1 VKKLLTVLLITIVA
15 FSAFANGQKDAASEG
30 PLELK
35 AVGVTLGD
43 IGNPFF
49 FQMGE
54 GAKAAAME
62 IGGASVRVA
71 VESAQ
76 YDLNKQ
82 VSQIENFIASGVQII
97 VLNAVDSKGIAPA
110 VRRAI
115 EAGVIVIA
123 ADVGAEGGVNATVTS
138 NNYQAGVQAGEYIV
152 KKLGGKGKIVI
163 ANGPPVTAVIDR
175 VNGAKEVFAKNP
187 GIEILS
193 DNQNAGG
200 SRDGGL
206 NVMQDLLT
214 AFPKIDAVFAINDPT
229 GIGCELAIKQ
239 AKRESEMF
247 VVGVDGSPDAEVA
260 LVQEGTIFKATPAQD
275 PYTMAK
281 TAVEIG
287 WEIMQGNKPA
297 EETILIP
304 VELITAENV
313 ASYKG
318 WTSK

>member
-1 VKKLLTVLLITIVA
+1 MKKILIVLLITMVA
-15 FSAFANGQKDAASEG
+15 FSAVANGQKDAAEG
-30 PLELK
+30 PLQLK

-62 IGGASVRVA
+62 IGGANVRVA

-110 VRRAI
+110 VRRAV

-152 KKLGGKGKIVI
+152 KKLGGKGKVVI

-214 AFPKIDAVFAINDPT
+214 AFPVIDAVFAINDPT

-247 VVGVDGSPDAEVA
+247 VVGVDGSPDGEVA
-260 LVQEGTIFKATPAQD
+260 ITQKGSIFEATPAQD

-304 VELITAENV
+304 VELITADNV